1 MSDYYW
7 HVYTVDQ
14 HGDETYH
21 DLGTDDP
28 LTIGEPIPLPNGPWI
43 VFSVTHHAGDD
54 RATAVLRRP
63 PLVYRLMFDA
73 RGGGEPTALDHLGEL
88 RVGHVFRAHGRVWRV
103 DRIRQATERQDPY
116 AGYTTCVDVEA

>member
-1 MSDYYW
+1 MIRLWRLLLLCVTGCLATATTGQAADSLPI
-7 HVYTVDQ
+7 VTVLVA
-14 HGDETYH
+14 YH
-21 DLGTDDP
+21 SLSGHTERMAGAVAEGAR
-28 LTIGEPIPLPNGPWI
+28 TVVRTQVTVN

-88 RVGHVFRAHGRVWRV
+88 RVGHVFRAHGRV
-103 DRIRQATERQDPY
+103 
-116 AGYTTCVDVEA
+116 